1 MEVSMDFKFSDRKEL
16 LRKTV
21 RDYAEKELPPR
32 MEAMEET
39 GEFPVE
45 LLPSM
50 GAMGILGVITA
61 PQYGG
66 IGMGQLARI
75 IVLEELG
82 RVCPAIP
89 MALQVH
95 HMCTYAIGT
104 WGNDEQK
111 AKYLPRL
118 AKGETMG
125 AVAVTEPSGGSDVA
139 GMQTTAKL
147 DGDKYILNGRK
158 CFITNSHTGDIWVV
172 IARTGEGGKG
182 LSAFIVEKDFP
193 GAKAGRKENKVG
205 LRGANTGELA
215 FTNCEVPKENLM
227 GQEGMGMS
235 IAIRDIVEC
244 GRPGMTSVAL
254 GILNAVVEQAVKFAN
269 ERNLYGK
276 SISKLQAIQWYLAE
290 IYSDLEI
297 SRLLAYRVGWML
309 DQKID
314 CAAESALAKQYAC
327 EAAARSARKAI
338 EIHGSYGIMKEYP
351 VQRLLRDALVTIPAG
366 GTAEISKL
374 VLARQALAVFGQG

>member
-1 MEVSMDFKFSDRKEL
+1 MDFKFSDREEL

-21 RDYAEKELPPR
+21 REYAEKEIPPY
-32 MEAMEET
+32 METMEET
-39 GEFPVE
+39 GEFPTE
-45 LLPSM
+45 LLKSM
-50 GAMGILGVITA
+50 GQMGILGVITS
-61 PQYGG
+61 PEYGG
-66 IGMGQLARI
+66 TGMGHLARI

-95 HMCTYAIGT
+95 HMCTYALGT
-104 WGNDEQK
+104 WGNEDQK
-111 AKYLPRL
+111 KKYLPPL

-139 GMQTTAKL
+139 GMQSAATL

-158 CFITNSHTGDIWVV
+158 CFITNAHTADTWVV
-172 IARTGEGGKG
+172 IARTSEGGKG
-182 LSAFIVEKDFP
+182 LSAFIVEKGFP
-193 GAKAGRKENKVG
+193 GAKVGRKENKVG

-215 FTNCEVPKENLM
+215 FNNCEVPKKNLL
-227 GQEGMGMS
+227 GNEGDGMT

-244 GRPGMTSVAL
+244 GRPGMASVAL
-254 GILNAVVEQAVKFAN
+254 GILCAVMEQAVKFAN
-269 ERNLYGK
+269 ERTLYGK
-276 SISKLQAIQWYLAE
+276 SITKLQAIQWYLAE
-290 IYSDLEI
+290 ILSDLEI
-297 SRLLAYRVGWML
+297 SRLLTYRVGWML
-309 DQKID
+309 DQKMSPH
-314 CAAESALAKQYAC
+314 AESALSKQFAC

-366 GTAEISKL
+366 GTAEIAKL
-374 VLARQALAVFGQG
+374 VLARQAMTTYG

>member
-1 MEVSMDFKFSDRKEL
+1 MEFKFSDREEL

-21 RDYAEKELPPR
+21 RDYAEKEIPPH

-45 LLPSM
+45 LLKGM
-50 GAMGILGVITA
+50 GQMGILGVITA
-61 PQYGG
+61 PEYGG
-66 IGMGQLARI
+66 TGMGALARI

-89 MALQVH
+89 MAIQVH
-95 HMCTYAIGT
+95 HMCTYALGT

-111 AKYLPRL
+111 KKYLPPL
-118 AKGETMG
+118 CKGETMG
-125 AVAVTEPSGGSDVA
+125 VVAVTEPSGGSDVA
-139 GMQTTAKL
+139 GIQTTAKL
-147 DGDKYILNGRK
+147 EGDKYILNGRK
-158 CFITNSHTGDIWVV
+158 CFITNSHHADAWVV

-215 FTNCEVPKENLM
+215 FTNCEVPKANLL
-227 GQEGMGMS
+227 GEEGAGMTV
-235 IAIRDIVEC
+235 AIQDIVQC
-244 GRPGMTSVAL
+244 GRPGMAAVAL
-254 GILNAVVEQAVKFAN
+254 GILNGVLEQAAKFAN
-269 ERNLYGK
+269 ERTLYGK
-276 SISKLQAIQWYLAE
+276 SISKLQAIQWYIAD
-290 IYSDLEI
+290 IYADLEI
-297 SRLLAYRVGWML
+297 ARLLTYRVGWMI
-309 DQKID
+309 DQKIN
-314 CAAESALAKQYAC
+314 CAAESALAKQFAC

-338 EIHGSYGIMKEYP
+338 EIHGSYGIMHEYA

-366 GTAEISKL
+366 GTAEIAKL
-374 VLARQALAVFGQG
+374 VMFRQALSMFGL

>member
-1 MEVSMDFKFSDRKEL
+1 MEVSMDFKFSDREEL

-158 CFITNSHTGDIWVV
+158 
-172 IARTGEGGKG
+172 
-182 LSAFIVEKDFP
+182 
-193 GAKAGRKENKVG
+193 
-205 LRGANTGELA
+205 
-215 FTNCEVPKENLM
+215 
-227 GQEGMGMS
+227 
-235 IAIRDIVEC
+235 
-244 GRPGMTSVAL
+244 
-254 GILNAVVEQAVKFAN
+254 
-269 ERNLYGK
+269 
-276 SISKLQAIQWYLAE
+276 
-290 IYSDLEI
+290 
-297 SRLLAYRVGWML
+297 
-309 DQKID
+309 
-314 CAAESALAKQYAC
+314 
-327 EAAARSARKAI
+327 
-338 EIHGSYGIMKEYP
+338 
-351 VQRLLRDALVTIPAG
+351 
-366 GTAEISKL
+366 
-374 VLARQALAVFGQG
+374 